1 MVFILYEPLLSS
13 VSLIVIFLIQLEV
26 EDKGV
31 KYQVTLFMI
40 NAVFQTNIFVMLS
53 ILLVIADQNFN

>member
-1 MVFILYEPLLSS
+1 M
-13 VSLIVIFLIQLEV
+13 IFLVQLEV

-40 NAVFQTNIFVMLS
+40 NVIFQTNIFVMLS